1 MKKLSALCITL
12 ALAFQPLRRSP
23 AAAWE
28 ERMAWD
34 RLICP

>member
-1 MKKLSALCITL
+1 MKKLSVLGIGLCVGLSTTARL
-12 ALAFQPLRRSP
+12 P

>member
-1 MKKLSALCITL
+1 MKKLPFLASAF
-12 ALAFQPLRRSP
+12 ASAFQPPRRLP